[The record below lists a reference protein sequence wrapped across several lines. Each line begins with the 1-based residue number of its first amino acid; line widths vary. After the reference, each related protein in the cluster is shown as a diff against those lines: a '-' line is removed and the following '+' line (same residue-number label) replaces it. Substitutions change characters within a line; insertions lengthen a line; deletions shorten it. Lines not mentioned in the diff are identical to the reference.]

1 MQRKKVDERVRTL
14 IDNGVKSRTRSMFV
28 IVGDRGKDQVANL
41 HYILTKAQ
49 VKARPSVLWCYSK
62 ELGFSTLVF
71 FFGSGSH
78 SSSTTWTLFPLCTT
92 TPSLLPAHH
101 HILKHTTP
109 TALDYYSTCAQLS
122 SPPLAATVR
131 SA

>member
-14 IDNGVKSRTRSMFV
+14 IENGVKTRTRSLYV

-41 HYILTKAQ
+41 HYILAKAQ

-62 ELGFSTLVF
+62 ELGFSTCVPARAPPP
-71 FFGSGSH
+71 
-78 SSSTTWTLFPLCTT
+78 SSLCSSLPSPPPLPP
-92 TPSLLPAHH
+92 TPSPAR
-101 HILKHTTP
+101 
-109 TALDYYSTCAQLS
+109 TA
-122 SPPLAATVR
+122 AATAR

>member
-14 IDNGVKSRTRSMFV
+14 IENGVKTRTRSLYV

-41 HYILTKAQ
+41 HYILAKAQ

-62 ELGFSTLVF
+62 ELGFSTCVCQPPSPKGVGCTW
-71 FFGSGSH
+71 GSVQG
-78 SSSTTWTLFPLCTT
+78 TLLCSPLRPQC
-92 TPSLLPAHH
+92 PHPLPHPNT
-101 HILKHTTP
+101 HTLT
-109 TALDYYSTCAQLS
+109 
-122 SPPLAATVR
+122 AATSK

>member
-14 IDNGVKSRTRSMFV
+14 IENGVKTRTRSLYV

-41 HYILTKAQ
+41 HYILAKAQ

-62 ELGFSTLVF
+62 ELGFSTCVPRALALAQ
-71 FFGSGSH
+71 GPPAAAG
-78 SSSTTWTLFPLCTT
+78 
-92 TPSLLPAHH
+92 LPA
-101 HILKHTTP
+101 P
-109 TALDYYSTCAQLS
+109 A
-122 SPPLAATVR
+122 PPLLTPLAPPPTRPTWPFAGTAK